1 MSFLTLF
8 LSFKEAAIVAV
19 GALGHPPKGISV
31 LLTEHSALLRTWL
44 HYSQTTNVASR
55 ITFLHSL
62 ADLLA

>member
-1 MSFLTLF
+1 M
-8 LSFKEAAIVAV
+8 AV
-19 GALGHPPKGISV
+19 GALGHPPQGISV
-31 LLTEHSALLRTWL
+31 LLTEYSALLRTWL